1 MSCMLCNRMHAT
13 RADPCMPMQGFP
25 ALAEAHLEKRRGT
38 VAEARDYCRKEATR
52 EAGPFET
59 GTFNEGGAGARSDL
73 HDFSATIR
81 RHAEA
86 GLTWKA
92 TMRKL
97 AEEYPAMYLR
107 FSRHAQDLYN
117 ACTPEYDDGDFHPYD
132 WQKEIMDAFEQEPD
146 ARTIYWVYDE
156 TGGKGKS
163 RLAAHLVSKYDGI
176 ILGGKLDDMKYAF
189 SRDVSKVAIFD
200 LTRTQSDCMKGLVSF
215 AESLKNGMYM
225 NAKYESRMVTFARPH
240 VIFFANFM
248 PPENVWSDDR
258 LKLVN
263 LSEVEV

>member
-1 MSCMLCNRMHAT
+1 
-13 RADPCMPMQGFP
+13 MQIFP

-52 EAGPFET
+52 EAGPFEI
-59 GTFNEGGAGARSDL
+59 GTSNDGGPGARSDL
-73 HDFSATIR
+73 HDFSAAVR
-81 RHAEA
+81 GHAEA

-92 TMRKL
+92 AMRRL
-97 AEEYPAMYLR
+97 AEDFPAMYLR
-107 FSRHAQDLYN
+107 FARHAQDLFN
-117 ACTPEYDDGDFHPYD
+117 ASTPDYDDGTFDPYE
-132 WQKEIMDAFEQEPD
+132 WQDEIITIVKEEPD
-146 ARTIYWVYDE
+146 SRTIMWVYDE

-163 RLAAHLVSKYDGI
+163 RLAAHLVSKYDAI

-248 PPENVWSDDR
+248 PPEGVWSEDR
-258 LKLVN
+258 LKLIN
-263 LSEVEV
+263 LAEITV